1 MYCIPPPL
9 PPPSVGPSVRVATA
23 RSGFFSLVTYL
34 RTCRRYSSGPPDRWW
49 WSVDIFAAER
59 TYKVYKKKGKRKYG
73 SLCLDAHKFRTPL
86 VLKVHGSAPLHHTT
100 NLHYTTCLYLLLLL
114 RRQRCRMFQI
124 QDVCF
129 SAVPCSYP
137 RHTVYLTT
145 IMPPCKEEGR
155 RQARQQYLTYLTLLE
170 LGGSSSNYI
179 CTSDGTRKGTKR
191 KKKLFG

>member
-49 WSVDIFAAER
+49 SVDIFAAER
-59 TYKVYKKKGKRKYG
+59 HIYKRKEKRKYG
-73 SLCLDAHKFRTPL
+73 SLCLDAHEFRTPL
-86 VLKVHGSAPLHHTT
+86 ALRYMVLLHSTHTT

-124 QDVCF
+124 QDVLF
-129 SAVPCSYP
+129 FLAVPCSYP

-155 RQARQQYLTYLTLLE
+155 RQARQQCL
-170 LGGSSSNYI
+170 
-179 CTSDGTRKGTKR
+179 
-191 KKKLFG
+191 